1 MQPQAVS
8 GILLIV
14 NRRNP
19 RPATPV
25 LGQYAHKQAAAFPLT
40 SDFRPANL
48 ILMNFRSIASIL
60 VPVIAGGVVFSAC
73 QPTRNFTTYF
83 NLFYNME
90 RIMDEVEEEL
100 LYIREMKTPE
110 PVFHVPYDDLE
121 RKGSMF
127 YPHLERRSMN
137 TEEMRANKIKLDS
150 ILIKGSKLMARNAK
164 SDYLDDGIFYI
175 GKAYFYLREW
185 YQSQQKCQ
193 ELIDGFPDSK
203 WQPDAHLVMAMDML
217 HQGNVSGAETML
229 SRAIDIAW
237 AHRRRDILIEAFRLN
252 ADLQLSKG
260 NVAEALRPYERAML
274 LSSDGEDRAR
284 WQYEMALIYY
294 RETNFENALTAF
306 NKVDEYSPDVL
317 IEFQTGLQRAAAL
330 RVLGRYDQAEDQ
342 LEDLADNGNYEP
354 WWGMVELERVN
365 LAASRPGSETPA
377 DGAYALV
384 DSLSPGKNYSVYA
397 VYERGVRALR
407 AGDYQT
413 AQESFRKARAATA
426 PFQRRAQYYSS
437 LMDRYFEQTN
447 KAANIHKGFE
457 PTNFADS
464 TKAQVS
470 EAYYNTARVFA
481 ALDVPDSLLHYYD
494 RSFHWAPEKGRE
506 AARVIYAR
514 AMMARDSGR
523 TARADSLLE
532 ILVQNYELTDYAADA
547 RLRLG
552 YTEAAKNDPSED
564 LYKSGRSFMMAG
576 DNTRAMTQF
585 KRVIN
590 EYPQSSYAPHAYYA
604 IGLMFEEKYE
614 NIDSA
619 LSYYGRILEL
629 YPKSDQAA
637 TVITMLQ
644 AVNMQRMRSPV
655 PGANGSSTTGTVEG
669 SSGTGTVPNEQNT
682 DWMNQPQQPGGL
694 MPLDPRNPQDTK
706 PPGSA
711 KDGSMGAPRSLP
723 VEQSGSGNFMFNPQG
738 TDPVITPPPP
748 AGDQQPNAP
757 PAGGTQPPD
766 GGQKDEVIKD
776 DGKKDD
782 GNAGKTPIGRRKR
795 P

>member
-1 MQPQAVS
+1 M
-8 GILLIV
+8 
-14 NRRNP
+14 
-19 RPATPV
+19 PV
-25 LGQYAHKQAAAFPLT
+25 LGQCACKSVLAFPLT
-40 SDFRPANL
+40 IDIRPANL
-48 ILMNFRSIASIL
+48 IVMNFRSIASIL

-110 PVFHVPYDDLE
+110 PVFHVPYDDLD
-121 RKGSMF
+121 RKGSAF

-137 TEEMRANKIKLDS
+137 SEEMRANKIKLDS
-150 ILIKGSKLMARNAK
+150 ILIKGSKLMARNSK
-164 SDYLDDGIFYI
+164 SDYLEDGIFYI

-193 ELIDGFPDSK
+193 ELIDGFPESK
-203 WQPDAHLVMAMDML
+203 WQPDAHLVLAMDML
-217 HQGNVSGAETML
+217 QQGNVSGGETML
-229 SRAIDIAW
+229 SRTIDIAW

-284 WQYEMALIYY
+284 WQYEMALIHY
-294 RETNFENALTAF
+294 RETDFEKAVATLE
-306 NKVDEYSPDVL
+306 KVDEYSPDVL

-330 RVLGRYDQAEDQ
+330 RVLGRFEPAEEQ
-342 LEDLADNGNYEP
+342 LEDLADNSNYEP
-354 WWGMVELERVN
+354 WWGMVELERIN
-365 LAASRPGSETPA
+365 LAASRPGSVAPA
-377 DGAYALV
+377 DSAYALV
-384 DSLSPGKNYSVYA
+384 DSLSPGKNYSSYA

-407 AGDYQT
+407 AGDYPI

-447 KAANIHKGFE
+447 KAANITKGFE
-457 PTNFADS
+457 PANFADS
-464 TKAQVS
+464 TRAQVS
-470 EAYYNTARVFA
+470 DAYYNTARVFA
-481 ALDVPDSLLHYYD
+481 ALDVRDSLLHYYD
-494 RSFHWAPEKGRE
+494 RSFHWAPEKSSE

-523 TARADSLLE
+523 TARADSLME

-552 YTEAAKNDPSED
+552 YTEDAKNDPSED

-576 DNTRAMTQF
+576 DNQRAMNQF
-585 KRVIN
+585 KRVIY
-590 EYPQSSYAPHAYYA
+590 EYPQSSYAPHANYA
-604 IGLMFEEKYE
+604 IGLLFEEEY
-614 NIDSA
+614 NNVDSA
-619 LSYYGRILEL
+619 LSYYGRVVSM

-637 TVITMLQ
+637 TAMMMLQ
-644 AVNMQRMRSPV
+644 AVNMQRMRSPRPV
-655 PGANGSSTTGTVEG
+655 VNG
-669 SSGTGTVPNEQNT
+669 SGTGTDGSSGGTSNGTPPNGSNSPSEQNA

-694 MPLDPRNPQDTK
+694 VPLDPRAPQETK
-706 PPGSA
+706 PPGTVDPS
-711 KDGSMGAPRSLP
+711 SMEAPRSMP
-723 VEQSGSGNFMFNPQG
+723 MQPGGTSGFQFN
-738 TDPVITPPPP
+738 DPVIAPPP
-748 AGDQQPNAP
+748 AETPKSDVP
-757 PAGGTQPPD
+757 PAGGTEPQE
-766 GGQKDEVIKD
+766 GEKKDEAVKD
-776 DGKKDD
+776 DGKKDES
-782 GNAGKTPIGRRKR
+782 NPEKTAIGRRKR